1 MLRLDKG
8 AFACLRRRQASV
20 RSRAPTSG
28 RRRGGFGLAVTN
40 EPALGATTWLNGTL
54 GADCVAIADR
64 GFLLGDGVFDT
75 ALALGRTIFAAD
87 RHLARLV
94 AHAAAIGIRLDP
106 ADLVAAWRA
115 VTQAMPQPHAIIR
128 TTLTRG
134 AAGRGLWPGP
144 DCVPTLAVTAADWD
158 PALAGAPLRLATSTI
173 RRSERSPLSRLK
185 SLAYLESVLAARE
198 AAESGADDALLL
210 NHAGAVACTTIANLF
225 TLRGDVLA
233 TPPPSAGIMEG
244 TMRATV
250 LDLARALGLTVRE
263 AALANV
269 DLVTADLVFATNSV
283 RILRPVTVL
292 DGAPIATRKSRSF
305 QALVHAVAGEVRS
318 ACGYRLL
325 EQDVF
330 ARLAR

>member
-1 MLRLDKG
+1 MTDE
-8 AFACLRRRQASV
+8 
-20 RSRAPTSG
+20 RAP
-28 RRRGGFGLAVTN
+28 
-40 EPALGATTWLNGTL
+40 GATTWLNGTL
-54 GADCVAIADR
+54 GADCIAIADR

-106 ADLVAAWRA
+106 ADVAEAWRA
-115 VTQAMPQPHAIIR
+115 VTAAMTQPHAIVR
-128 TTLTRG
+128 TTVTRG

-144 DCVPTLAVTAADWD
+144 DCRPTLAVTAAAWD
-158 PALAGAPLRLATSTI
+158 ATLAGAPLRLATSTI

-185 SLAYLESVLAARE
+185 SLGYLESVLATRE

-250 LDLARALGLTVRE
+250 LELAGALGLTVRQIV
-263 AALANV
+263 LSNV

-283 RILRPVTVL
+283 RILRPVTAL
-292 DGAPIATRKSRSF
+292 DGAPIGSRKSRPF

-318 ACGYRLL
+318 ACGYQLL
-325 EQDVF
+325 EHEVF